1 MNNIFKYKIINEEIA
16 ITGLQEGAAETAI
29 EIPETIEGIPV
40 VEIEPEAFRSTSI
53 TDIKIGANIRKIG
66 EKAFY
71 MCEKLQSVTWHCQCD
86 VIPVDCFSGCSNLTQ
101 FDFSNIKRIEKRA
114 FSESGLQKVCLP
126 QNIECIIEGAFSRCK
141 TLSSVKWNCK
151 CDVIP
156 TFCFYKCRN
165 LTQFDFSK
173 IKKVE
178 KCAFSESGLQKVCLP
193 QNIECISGWTFS
205 KCKELRSVEWNCKC
219 DVIPV
224 FCFLRCSNLTQ
235 FDFSNI
241 KRIDRAAFYESGLK
255 EVCLPENIECI
266 IEGAFSRC
274 KTLSSVKWNCKCNV
288 ISVDCFAGC
297 SNLTQFDFSNIK
309 RIGAHAFEDSGL
321 TSVRLSKETAVDQ
334 SGFACCNDLKKIEWL
349 SGRSIEG
356 DIFEECQNIKEII
369 ISDNVMGIAV
379 DAFASSP
386 NAEIS
391 FI

>member
-1 MNNIFKYKIINEEIA
+1 M
-16 ITGLQEGAAETAI
+16 
-29 EIPETIEGIPV
+29 
-40 VEIEPEAFRSTSI
+40 
-53 TDIKIGANIRKIG
+53 
-66 EKAFY
+66 
-71 MCEKLQSVTWHCQCD
+71 
-86 VIPVDCFSGCSNLTQ
+86 
-101 FDFSNIKRIEKRA
+101 
-114 FSESGLQKVCLP
+114 
-126 QNIECIIEGAFSRCK
+126 
-141 TLSSVKWNCK
+141 
-151 CDVIP
+151 
-156 TFCFYKCRN
+156 
-165 LTQFDFSK
+165 
-173 IKKVE
+173 
-178 KCAFSESGLQKVCLP
+178 
-193 QNIECISGWTFS
+193 
-205 KCKELRSVEWNCKC
+205 
-219 DVIPV
+219 
-224 FCFLRCSNLTQ
+224 
-235 FDFSNI
+235 
-241 KRIDRAAFYESGLK
+241 
-255 EVCLPENIECI
+255 PENIECI

-334 SGFACCNDLKKIEWL
+334 SGFACCNDLEKIEWL